1 MKLLEKQKN
10 LMHSAI
16 APTIVATIIFFI
28 TYFFFGMENTMIGP
42 FATLSFLRYRNM
54 CNHYECL
61 IRNFGVYMIMAFFS
75 FLAVIN
81 LPLCILI
88 NAAALFWLAYLLIDE
103 YNPNNYFPAG
113 MALIFFPDCT
123 GAYLFSTWK
132 SFTCPAGKL
141 RHCIFIFLASFPQGK
156 YAKTL
161 NWIDSRRL

>member
-1 MKLLEKQKN
+1 MR
-10 LMHSAI
+10 SAI

-61 IRNFGVYMIMAFFS
+61 IRNFIVYMIMAVFS

-88 NAAALFWLAYLLIDE
+88 NAAALFWLAYLLIT
-103 YNPNNYFPAG
+103 NTIRTI
-113 MALIFFPDCT
+113 IFRQAWP
-123 GAYLFSTWK
+123 
-132 SFTCPAGKL
+132 
-141 RHCIFIFLASFPQGK
+141 
-156 YAKTL
+156 
-161 NWIDSRRL
+161 